1 MSAITYDGIS
11 PATSVTRSQAPASAT
26 PSMMR
31 VASSSMRG
39 RMAFAAFG
47 MNSRATILRS
57 AVCRGGSAMSIIW

>member
-26 PSMMR
+26 SSMMR

-39 RMAFAAFG
+39 RIAWATFG

-57 AVCRGGSAMSIIW
+57 AECRGGSVMSIIW